1 MESKYKQ
8 DWNHMYLILE
18 RPEFYEEDYQMKMM
32 QENKI
37 EGLLQVSGQGIDGNS
52 QYNYEISGKVSMKSI
67 YEKMSIEK
75 WELEKFLQQFLKLLS
90 QIENYLLNVNCILL
104 EPEYIFYEEGNYYF
118 CYLPIEEEK
127 FCYRF
132 HCLTEYFVSK
142 INHKEQS
149 AILLAY
155 ELHKATMEENYSLE
169 KIIGQVLSTSENE
182 VRTEKV
188 IEEECEDDWIDF
200 DEEEEK
206 QENIFEKKWRQW
218 KLKLGKNRVKKW
230 GEWENDS

>member
-8 DWNHMYLILE
+8 DWNHMYFILE
-18 RPEFYEEDYQMKMM
+18 RPEFYEEDYQMRML

-37 EGLLQVSGQGIDGNS
+37 EGLLQVSGQGINGKS
-52 QYNYEISGKVSMKSI
+52 QYSYEISGKVSMKSI
-67 YEKMSIEK
+67 YEKMVIEK
-75 WELEKFLQQFLKLLS
+75 DELASFLRQFLNLLS

-104 EPEYIFYEEGNYYF
+104 EPEYIFYEEGKYFF
-118 CYLPIEEEK
+118 CYLPIEEEQ

-132 HCLTEYFVSK
+132 HCLTEYFVGK
-142 INHKEQS
+142 INHKEQQ

-169 KIIGQVLSTSENE
+169 KIIGQAMAASENE
-182 VRTEKV
+182 IRTEK
-188 IEEECEDDWIDF
+188 IRDEEYEDDWIDF

-206 QENIFEKKWRQW
+206 KGNILEGKWRMW
-218 KLKLGKNRVKKW
+218 KEKIGKKKAGKW
-230 GEWENDS
+230 GEWEKE

>member
-8 DWNHMYLILE
+8 DWNHMYFILE
-18 RPEFYEEDYQMKMM
+18 RPEFYEEDYQMRML

-37 EGLLQVSGQGIDGNS
+37 EGLLQVSGQGINGKS
-52 QYNYEISGKVSMKSI
+52 QYSYEISGKVSMKSV
-67 YEKMSIEK
+67 YEKMVIEK
-75 WELEKFLQQFLKLLS
+75 DELASFLRQFLNLLS

-104 EPEYIFYEEGNYYF
+104 EPEYIFYEEGKYFF
-118 CYLPIEEEK
+118 CYLPIEEEQ

-132 HCLTEYFVSK
+132 HCLTEYFVGK
-142 INHKEQS
+142 INHKEQQ

-169 KIIGQVLSTSENE
+169 KIIGQAMAASENE
-182 VRTEKV
+182 IRTEK
-188 IEEECEDDWIDF
+188 IRDEEYEDDWIDF

-206 QENIFEKKWRQW
+206 KGNILEGKWRMW
-218 KLKLGKNRVKKW
+218 KEKIGKKKAGKW
-230 GEWENDS
+230 GEWEKE

>member
-8 DWNHMYLILE
+8 DWNHMYFILE
-18 RPEFYEEDYQMKMM
+18 RPEFYEEDYQMRML

-37 EGLLQVSGQGIDGNS
+37 EGLLQVSGQGINGKS
-52 QYNYEISGKVSMKSI
+52 QYSYEISGKVSMKSV
-67 YEKMSIEK
+67 YEKMVIEK
-75 WELEKFLQQFLKLLS
+75 DELASFLRQFLNLLS

-104 EPEYIFYEEGNYYF
+104 EPEYIFYEEGKYFF
-118 CYLPIEEEK
+118 CYLPIEEEQ

-132 HCLTEYFVSK
+132 HCLTEYFVGK
-142 INHKEQS
+142 INHKEQQ

-169 KIIGQVLSTSENE
+169 KIIGQAMVASENE
-182 VRTEKV
+182 IRIEK
-188 IEEECEDDWIDF
+188 IRDEEYEDDWIDF

-206 QENIFEKKWRQW
+206 KGNILEGKWRMW
-218 KLKLGKNRVKKW
+218 KEKIGKKKAGKW
-230 GEWENDS
+230 GEWEKE

>member
-8 DWNHMYLILE
+8 DWNHMYFILE
-18 RPEFYEEDYQMKMM
+18 RPEFYEEDYQMRML

-37 EGLLQVSGQGIDGNS
+37 EGLLQVSGQGINGKS
-52 QYNYEISGKVSMKSI
+52 QYSYEISGKVSMKSV
-67 YEKMSIEK
+67 YEKMVIEK
-75 WELEKFLQQFLKLLS
+75 DELASFLRQFLNLLS

-104 EPEYIFYEEGNYYF
+104 EPEYIFYEEGKYFF
-118 CYLPIEEEK
+118 CYLPIEEEQ

-132 HCLTEYFVSK
+132 HCLTEYFVGK
-142 INHKEQS
+142 INHKEQQ

-169 KIIGQVLSTSENE
+169 KIIGQAMAASENE
-182 VRTEKV
+182 IRTEK
-188 IEEECEDDWIDF
+188 IRDEEYEDDWIDF

-206 QENIFEKKWRQW
+206 KGNILEGKWRMW
-218 KLKLGKNRVKKW
+218 KEKIG
-230 GEWENDS
+230 

>member
-8 DWNHMYLILE
+8 DWNHMYFILE
-18 RPEFYEEDYQMKMM
+18 RPEFYEEDYQMRML

-37 EGLLQVSGQGIDGNS
+37 EGLLQVSGQGINGKS
-52 QYNYEISGKVSMKSI
+52 QYSYEISGKVFMKSV
-67 YEKMSIEK
+67 YEKMVIEK
-75 WELEKFLQQFLKLLS
+75 DELASFLRQFLNLLS

-104 EPEYIFYEEGNYYF
+104 EPEYIFYEEGKYFF
-118 CYLPIEEEK
+118 CYLPIEEEQ

-132 HCLTEYFVSK
+132 HCLTEYFVGK
-142 INHKEQS
+142 INHKEQQ

-169 KIIGQVLSTSENE
+169 KIIGQAMAASENE
-182 VRTEKV
+182 IRTEK
-188 IEEECEDDWIDF
+188 IRDEEYEDDWIDF

-206 QENIFEKKWRQW
+206 KGNILEGKWRMW
-218 KLKLGKNRVKKW
+218 KEKIGKKKAGKW
-230 GEWENDS
+230 GEWEKE

>member
-8 DWNHMYLILE
+8 DWNHMYFILE
-18 RPEFYEEDYQMKMM
+18 RPEFYEEDYQMRML

-37 EGLLQVSGQGIDGNS
+37 EGLLQVSGQGINGKS
-52 QYNYEISGKVSMKSI
+52 QYSYEISGKVSMKSV
-67 YEKMSIEK
+67 YEKMVIEK
-75 WELEKFLQQFLKLLS
+75 DELASFLRQFLNLLS

-104 EPEYIFYEEGNYYF
+104 EPEYIFYEEGKYFF
-118 CYLPIEEEK
+118 CYLPIEEEQ

-142 INHKEQS
+142 INHKEQQ

-169 KIIGQVLSTSENE
+169 KIIGQAMAASENE
-182 VRTEKV
+182 IRTEK
-188 IEEECEDDWIDF
+188 IRDEEYEDDWIDF

-206 QENIFEKKWRQW
+206 KGNILEGKWRMW
-218 KLKLGKNRVKKW
+218 KEKIGKKKAGKW
-230 GEWENDS
+230 GEWEKE